1 MCLSKCKHQTL
12 NATFWFHGV
21 CVCSMQCPCPWWACD
36 LWEGV
41 NPIYEKRQIRP
52 LLFRTILC
60 VLCLFHMILH
70 LHVCLWDFA
79 AILLEEHSSVMD
91 RGALQDYCISCIDA
105 SPWCPQLMSIL
116 ATQLAL
122 SVPWFK
128 KITII
133 IIICYNVYSSN
144 TQKHSKIKHKYT
156 SMGRFLWKISF
167 FNNSTSIFFFL

>member
-1 MCLSKCKHQTL
+1 MDTWDKSKRLGKHPLCRTKLTYLGLNTIRLQLPLRPKKHPLVGSTCLSKCKHQTL
-12 NATFWFHGV
+12 YATLLSDSMV
-21 CVCSMQCPCPWWACD
+21 CVCSMQSPCLWWACD

-105 SPWCPQLMSIL
+105 SPWCPQLISIL
-116 ATQLAL
+116 GTQLAL
-122 SVPWFK
+122 SV
-128 KITII
+128 
-133 IIICYNVYSSN
+133 
-144 TQKHSKIKHKYT
+144 
-156 SMGRFLWKISF
+156 L
-167 FNNSTSIFFFL
+167 